1 MRRLLTA
8 AAIVGSLLAGTTA
21 ANAQFFSRLQ
31 SSEPKP
37 ASESKTAAAPPESA
51 RPAPN
56 LPEVKHTPCTNPNAL
71 GVSRTVEIATTGGP
85 GFGLEQYKAYDFL
98 EPMEVVLTFDDGPW
112 PTTPEVL
119 KALAHHCTK
128 ALFFPIGKH
137 ALYHPDILKQVAAA
151 GHTVGSHTWSH
162 ANLKKL
168 KPEQAQEEIE
178 KGFSAVK
185 LGLGGAPAPFFR
197 FPFLQDPKDAVT
209 YLGTRSVGVFSMD
222 LDSFDFKFRK
232 HDQIIKTVMDKLEK
246 KGKGIILMHDFQKGT
261 AQAIGD
267 LLDQIKA
274 KGYKVVHVKA
284 KAPITTMAEYDE
296 VVMKDFKGPVTPGR
310 PVSSVVKTVPTQQ

>member
-8 AAIVGSLLAGTTA
+8 AALAGTLVAGTFV
-21 ANAQFFSRLQ
+21 ANAQFFSRSQPL
-31 SSEPKP
+31 EP
-37 ASESKTAAAPPESA
+37 KTAAAPPEA
-51 RPAPN
+51 AKPAPPPVV
-56 LPEVKHTPCTNPNAL
+56 PEVKHAPCANPNAL
-71 GVSRTVEIATTGGP
+71 GVSRTVEIDTTGGP
-85 GFGLEQYKAYDFL
+85 AFGLEQYKAYDFL
-98 EPMEVVLTFDDGPW
+98 EPKEIVLTFDDGPW

-119 KALAHHCTK
+119 KALEHHCTK

-168 KPEQAQEEIE
+168 KPEQAHEEIE

-185 LGLGGAPAPFFR
+185 LGLGGAPSPFFR
-197 FPFLQDPKDAVT
+197 FPFLQDPKDAVA
-209 YLGTRSVGVFSMD
+209 YLGTRNVGIFSMD

-267 LLDQIKA
+267 LLDQLKA
-274 KGYKVVHVKA
+274 KGYKVVQIKA
-284 KAPITTMAEYDE
+284 KAPMTTMAEYDE
-296 VVMKDFKGPVTPGR
+296 LVAKDFKGPVNVSR
-310 PVSSVVKTVPTQQ
+310 PVSSVVKTVPTPQ

>member
-8 AAIVGSLLAGTTA
+8 AAVTGALLASAYA
-21 ANAQFFSRLQ
+21 AQAQFFSRT
-31 SSEPKP
+31 KP
-37 ASESKTAAAPPESA
+37 AEPMPAEAKTAAAPPEAA
-51 RPAPN
+51 RPGPA
-56 LPEVKHTPCTNPNAL
+56 LPEVKQTPCTNPGAL
-71 GVSRTVEIATTGGP
+71 GVSRTVEIDTTAGP
-85 GFGLEQYKAYDFL
+85 AFGLEQYKAYDFL
-98 EPMEVVLTFDDGPW
+98 EPKEVVLTFDDGPW
-112 PTTPEVL
+112 PTTPDVL
-119 KALAHHCTK
+119 KALEHHCTK

-168 KPEQAQEEIE
+168 KPEQAKEEIE

-185 LGLGGAPAPFFR
+185 MGLGGAPAPFFR
-197 FPFLQDPKDAVT
+197 FPFLQDPQDSVT
-209 YLGTRSVGVFSMD
+209 YLGTRNVGIFSMD

-246 KGKGIILMHDFQKGT
+246 KGKGIVLMHDFQKGT

-267 LLDQIKA
+267 LLDQMKA
-274 KGYKVVHVKA
+274 KGYKVVQIKA
-284 KAPITTMAEYDE
+284 KAPLTTMVEYDD
-296 VVMKDFKGPVTPGR
+296 VVAKDFKGPLNLSR
-310 PVSSVVKTVPTQQ
+310 PVSSVVKTVPTSQ